1 MKKTRNID
9 MLDGPLLPGIIRY
22 TIPIIL
28 SGILQLLFNAADLM
42 VVGQFCGSVSVG
54 AVSSTG
60 ALTNLIVN
68 VFMGISIGAGVC
80 VAHGL
85 GGQRD
90 EEVFRTVHTAIP
102 AALISGAILTVLG
115 VTLSRPMLEMMHTPE
130 EVLPLSALYMK
141 IYFLGITFTIVYN
154 FCSAILRAAG
164 DTKGPLLYLMVAGV
178 INVILNLVFVIAFKM
193 NVAGVALA
201 TTISQAVSAGLVL
214 RALLR
219 RSDACRLRLKEMK
232 IYGPQLAKMIR
243 IGLPAGVQGS
253 LFSISNVII
262 QSAINSFG
270 SAFIVAGNGAASN
283 IEGFVYTSMNAL
295 NQTAVNYIGQNMG
308 AQKFDRIKKI
318 FRSCLLCVSVV
329 GLIMGPTLYI
339 LAPQLLKFYIPDS
352 QEAID
357 FAIIRMTYICLPYFI
372 CGLMDVTTGAL
383 RGLGSSF
390 VPMVVTVLGVCVMRI
405 VWVYTIFQVP
415 AWHTP
420 QCLYVSYLIS
430 WSLTFLVEFFLFA
443 KVLRKKERIAQAHAR
458 YGYPES

>member
-1 MKKTRNID
+1 MKREKSMKKSNAID
-9 MLDGPLLPGIIRY
+9 MLRGPLLPGIIRY

-42 VVGQFCGSVSVG
+42 VVGQFCGNVSVG
-54 AVSSTG
+54 AVSCTG

-68 VFMGISIGAGVC
+68 VFMGISVGAGVC

-85 GGQRD
+85 GARRE
-90 EEVFRTVHTAIP
+90 EEVYRTVHTAIP
-102 AALISGAILTVLG
+102 ASLVSGVILTVLG
-115 VTLSRPMLEMMHTPE
+115 VTLSGPMLKWMNTPGD
-130 EVLPLSALYMK
+130 VLPLAALYMK

-164 DTKGPLLYLMVAGV
+164 DTRGPLVYLTIAGI
-178 INVILNLVFVIAFKM
+178 INVILTLVFVIVFKL

-201 TTISQAVSAGLVL
+201 TTISQAVSAVLVL

-219 RSDACRLRLKEMK
+219 RTDSCRLHLKEMK
-232 IYGPQLAKMIR
+232 IYGPQLRKMIR

-253 LFSISNVII
+253 MFSISNVII
-262 QSAINSFG
+262 QSAVNSFG
-270 SAFIVAGNGAASN
+270 SAVIVAGNGAASN

-295 NQTAVNYIGQNMG
+295 NQTAVNYIGQNLG
-308 AQKFDRIKKI
+308 AQQFDRIKKI
-318 FRSCLLCVSVV
+318 LRDCLLCVTVV
-329 GLIMGPTLYI
+329 GGVMGPVFYV
-339 LAPQLLKFYIPDS
+339 LAPWLLKFYVPDS

-357 FAIIRMTYICLPYFI
+357 FAIIRMTFICLPYFV

-390 VPMVVTVLGVCVMRI
+390 VPMVVTVLGVCVFRI
-405 VWVYTIFQVP
+405 VWVYSIFQIP
-415 AWHTP
+415 QFHTP

-430 WSLTFLVEFFLFA
+430 WIMTFFVEFFLFA
-443 KVLRKKERIAQAHAR
+443 KVLRKKERLAAAR
-458 YGYPES
+458 

>member
-1 MKKTRNID
+1 MKKSNEID
-9 MLDGPLLPGIIRY
+9 MLRGPLLPGIIRY

-42 VVGQFCGSVSVG
+42 VVGQFCGNVSVG
-54 AVSSTG
+54 AVSCTG

-68 VFMGISIGAGVC
+68 VFMGISVGAGVC

-85 GGQRD
+85 GARRQ
-90 EEVFRTVHTAIP
+90 EEVYRTVHTAIP
-102 AALISGAILTVLG
+102 ASLISGAILTVLG
-115 VTLSRPMLEMMHTPE
+115 VTLSAPMLAWMNTPGD
-130 EVLPLSALYMK
+130 VLPLAALYMK

-154 FCSAILRAAG
+154 FCAAILRAAG
-164 DTKGPLLYLMVAGV
+164 DTRGPLVYLTVAGV
-178 INVILNLVFVIAFKM
+178 INVILNLVFVIVFDL

-201 TTISQAVSAGLVL
+201 TTISQAVSAVLVL

-219 RSDACRLRLKEMK
+219 RTDSCRLHLKEMK
-232 IYGPQLAKMIR
+232 IYGPQLRKMVC
-243 IGLPAGVQGS
+243 IGLPAGIQGS
-253 LFSISNVII
+253 MFSISNVII
-262 QSAINSFG
+262 QSAVNSFG
-270 SAFIVAGNGAASN
+270 SAVIVAGNGAASN

-295 NQTAVNYIGQNMG
+295 NQTAVNYIGQNLG
-308 AQKFDRIKKI
+308 AGQFDRIKKI
-318 FRSCLLCVSVV
+318 LRDCLLCVTVV
-329 GLIMGPTLYI
+329 GGVMGPAFYV
-339 LAPQLLKFYIPDS
+339 LAPWLLKFYVPDS

-357 FAIIRMTYICLPYFI
+357 FAIIRMTFICLPYFV

-415 AWHTP
+415 RFHTP

-430 WSLTFLVEFFLFA
+430 WILTFAVEFVLFA
-443 KVLRKKERIAQAHAR
+443 QVLRKKERLAAR
-458 YGYPES
+458 